1 MALNRNQIF
10 SSFTFDA
17 SFGSTAFAQ
26 TTSLWPKVPPA
37 DFSKLKPSD
46 FADDELDLPYYLA
59 HFHRLANSVVE
70 EGDNR
75 GFINISVWRNPQDNK
90 PYNARVMENIL
101 SLAFFY
107 STKRPWNQYYGSPAV
122 RLRWKPRWFGAAC
135 TIPTALQRIRSQR

>member
-1 MALNRNQIF
+1 MGSRNRIRLMFPVALLFLAF
-10 SSFTFDA
+10 SSTPI
-17 SFGSTAFAQ
+17 AQ
-26 TTSLWPKVPPA
+26 TTSQWPKVPPA

-46 FADDELDLPYYLA
+46 FRDDELDLPYYLA

-75 GFINISVWRNPQDNK
+75 GFINISVWRSPQDNK

-107 STKRPWNQYYGSPAV
+107 STKRPW
-122 RLRWKPRWFGAAC
+122 
-135 TIPTALQRIRSQR
+135 